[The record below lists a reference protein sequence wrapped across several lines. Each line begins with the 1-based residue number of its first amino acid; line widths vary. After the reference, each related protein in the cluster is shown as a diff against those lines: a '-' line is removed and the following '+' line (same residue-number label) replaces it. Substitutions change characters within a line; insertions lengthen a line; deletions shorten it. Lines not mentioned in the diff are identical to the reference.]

1 MYKLKVKKI
10 YIYKKRKY
18 KYHFVYYPKV
28 KKEFLMLVADG
39 DGNISISELE
49 VLLMSIKSKLKMT
62 STEISKLLK
71 SYDADGDGHI
81 DTREF
86 LSMITTGEK
95 RSVIRKALVQRHG
108 VREAFKKY
116 DKDNSGFITRDEF
129 RKVVED
135 KYQARLRTDQ
145 VDQMM
150 ANVDKNEDGK
160 IDYEEFYKA
169 FRYFP
174 VTK

>member
-1 MYKLKVKKI
+1 
-10 YIYKKRKY
+10 
-18 KYHFVYYPKV
+18 
-28 KKEFLMLVADG
+28 MLDTDG
-39 DGNISISELE
+39 DGNISVGELE
-49 VLLMSIKSKLKMT
+49 VLLKSIKPQLKMT
-62 STEISKLLK
+62 NTEIMNLIKK
-71 SYDADGDGHI
+71 FDNDGDGNI

-86 LSMITTGEK
+86 LNLITTGEK
-95 RSVIRKALVQRHG
+95 RNVIRTALVHRHG

-116 DKDNSGFITRDEF
+116 DKDGNGVITRDEF

-150 ANVDKNEDGK
+150 LNVDKNGDGK

-174 VTK
+174 VNK

>member
-1 MYKLKVKKI
+1 
-10 YIYKKRKY
+10 
-18 KYHFVYYPKV
+18 
-28 KKEFLMLVADG
+28 MLDTDG
-39 DGNISISELE
+39 DGNISVGELE
-49 VLLMSIKSKLKMT
+49 VLLKSIKPQLKMT
-62 STEISKLLK
+62 NTEIMNLIKK
-71 SYDADGDGHI
+71 FDNDGDGNI

-86 LSMITTGEK
+86 LNLITTGEK
-95 RSVIRKALVQRHG
+95 RNVIRTALVHRHG

-116 DKDNSGFITRDEF
+116 DKDGNGVITRDEF

-150 ANVDKNEDGK
+150 LNVDKNGDGQ
-160 IDYEEFYKA
+160 IDYEEFFKA

-174 VTK
+174 VNK